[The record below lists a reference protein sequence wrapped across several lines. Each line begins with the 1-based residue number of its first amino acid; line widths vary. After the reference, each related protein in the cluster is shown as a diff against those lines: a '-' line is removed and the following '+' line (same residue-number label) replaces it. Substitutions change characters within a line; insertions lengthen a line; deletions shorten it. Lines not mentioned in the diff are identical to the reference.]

1 MDHNNDLL
9 SNEPKMVYWFT
20 TALAYIQ
27 HQLAKTIDV
36 HPDDEGSL
44 NEKPVSFLVVDLKR
58 VCDTEEWE
66 LWGFELLW

>member
-9 SNEPKMVYWFT
+9 SNEPKMVYGFT

-27 HQLAKTIDV
+27 HQFTKTIDV

-58 VCDTEEWE
+58 VCDTEE
-66 LWGFELLW
+66 